1 MDKALTQI
9 QENLEAIKKVS
20 NDQEMMEFWSA
31 RDLMPV
37 LGYVKWQ
44 KFTEVIEKAKESCK
58 ISGQSIDSHF
68 LSANEFLSAPTKTS
82 KTYDIAGLTNKN
94 EFLPARVKTSKD
106 NINTS
111 LYVKNEFLLTPAKTP
126 EGRPR
131 ENYFLTRYACYLI
144 AQNGD
149 SRKPQ
154 IALAQTYF
162 ATQTR
167 KQELLEKR
175 DYEDKRLEARAK
187 LKETENKIESTVYS
201 RGIEFQV
208 EFATFKNKHIEAL
221 YGGIS
226 AAKLKKMRNI
236 PAGRP
241 LADFD
246 THVELKAKDFALA
259 MTDYNIKDKNIQG
272 KEHMNYEVIKN
283 SKATRETL
291 LSRGIQPEYLKPEE
305 DLKQIEAKRNKEGK
319 KLNCPEI
326 PE

>member
-1 MDKALTQI
+1 MQI
-9 QENLEAIKKVS
+9 QENLETIKRTS

-31 RDLMPV
+31 RDLMSV
-37 LGYVKWQ
+37 LGYVTWR
-44 KFTEVIEKAKESCK
+44 KFTEAIDRAKESCK
-58 ISGQSIDSHF
+58 VSNHF
-68 LSANEFLSAPTKTS
+68 VEEN
-82 KTYDIAGLTNKN
+82 
-94 EFLPARVKTSKD
+94 FLPA
-106 NINTS
+106 
-111 LYVKNEFLLTPAKTP
+111 PAKSSG
-126 EGRPR
+126 GRPK
-131 ENYFLTRYACYLI
+131 EDYFLTRYACYLI

-167 KQELLEKR
+167 KQELMEQR
-175 DYEDKRLEARAK
+175 DYEDKRLDARAK
-187 LKETENKIESTVYS
+187 LKETEKKIESTVYS
-201 RGIEFQV
+201 RGIKFQA

-259 MTDYNIKDKNIQG
+259 MTDYNIKDKNILG
-272 KEHMNYEVIKN
+272 KENMNNEVIKN
-283 SKATRETL
+283 SKVTRETL
-291 LSRGIQPEYLKPEE
+291 ISRGIQPEYLKPEE
-305 DLKQIEAKRNKEGK
+305 DLKHIEAKRNKEDRLK
-319 KLNCPEI
+319 SKNNKLLDK
-326 PE
+326 